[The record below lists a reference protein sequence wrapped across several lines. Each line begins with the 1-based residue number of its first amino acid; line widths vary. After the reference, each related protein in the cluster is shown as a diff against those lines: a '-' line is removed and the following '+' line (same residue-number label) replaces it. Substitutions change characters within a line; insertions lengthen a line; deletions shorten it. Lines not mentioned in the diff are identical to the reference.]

1 MPVFRFIAF
10 LLLVGLLAVVG
21 VSIYNAGVSAGIGS
35 DIGHAI
41 ASGAPIPAG
50 YYGPYV
56 GHPWGGG
63 FGFGGF
69 LIGIFFLFLFFGL
82 IRAIFGFGAGAGT
95 TAAGMATAVATRA
108 GAIATTVRAT
118 TSTPGTRNGTARR
131 RRLRRLTRPD
141 LPGPMRTGGRCRP
154 SDYHA
159 SRGTH
164 PRRR

>member
-35 DIGHAI
+35 DVGHAI

-56 GHPWGGG
+56 GHPWGFG

-82 IRAIFGFGAGAGT
+82 IRAIFGFGRWGGHHGRGYGYGGGYKGWGDRHDGPRDFLDAWHKERHGE
-95 TAAGMATAVATRA
+95 
-108 GAIATTVRAT
+108 
-118 TSTPGTRNGTARR
+118 TPEPPA
-131 RRLRRLTRPD
+131 PD
-141 LPGPMRTGGRCRP
+141 KT
-154 SDYHA
+154 
-159 SRGTH
+159 
-164 PRRR
+164 